1 MPERYNNTIRK
12 LSLGIKKTIKVIL
25 SSTTRIRLI
34 IRIEDPKEASS
45 VDYVYIEEDTKV
57 EETTVADIVTTTHP
71 VKSDVTSIINLDT
84 S

>member
-1 MPERYNNTIRK
+1 MPKRYNNTIYK
-12 LSLGIKKTIKVIL
+12 LSLGIKKTIKVVL

-34 IRIEDPKEASS
+34 IHIEDPREALS

-57 EETTVADIVTTTHP
+57 EETTVADIITTTHP
-71 VKSDVTSIINLDT
+71 IRSDTISIINLNT

>member
-1 MPERYNNTIRK
+1 MPERYDNTIYK
-12 LSLGIKKTIKVIL
+12 LSLGIKKIIKVIL

-45 VDYVYIEEDTKV
+45 IDYIYIEKDTKV
-57 EETTVADIVTTTHP
+57 EETTMADIITTTYP
-71 VKSDVTSIINLDT
+71 VKSNTTSIINLDT